1 MNILIIS
8 GFLGSGKTTLLL
20 NIAKKLIADSLHIA
34 IIENE
39 IGDIGIDG
47 NYLEQ
52 EGLTVQ
58 ELFGGCICCTLSSG
72 LIDTLR
78 KVERLY
84 HPDRIIIEAT
94 GAARP
99 GDIVTTLHDPLCP
112 LSIDTIKVI
121 TVVDATRYEMLM
133 EMMQPLMSAQIEH
146 ADIVAVNKIDVLD
159 ASDVQSILT
168 SVNTMNRSSKNMAI
182 CAEKADTLNT
192 LMKSI

>member
-20 NIAKKLIADSLHIA
+20 SIAKKYIADSLQVA
-34 IIENE
+34 VIENE

-47 NYLEQ
+47 QYLDK

-58 ELFGGCICCTLSSG
+58 ELFGGCICCTLTSG

-78 KVERLY
+78 KVEQQFA
-84 HPDRIIIEAT
+84 PDRIIIEAT

-99 GDIVTTLHDPLCP
+99 GDIVETLHDPLCP
-112 LSIDTIKVI
+112 LNIDFIKVI

-146 ADIVAVNKIDVLD
+146 ADIVAVNKIDAID
-159 ASDVQSILT
+159 ASGLQPILT
-168 SVNTMNRSSKNMAI
+168 GINTINSTSKNMAI
-182 CAEKADTLNT
+182 CAEKPDTLKP
-192 LMKSI
+192 LMESI